1 MGTIADKLTYLN
13 GTKTAIKEAI
23 KAKGVT
29 VTDTDTFR
37 SYATKIGEIS
47 GGGAPATKYGCSID
61 NFLGNVDANGA
72 YQIPTEPF
80 VLDLSSVKS
89 LPSYGLYYKFYKSK
103 ATGALIIGLEGDLSG
118 TSAMESCFVYCKKL
132 TSINLSS
139 LTTVSGYNAMQNCF
153 VECSGLTSIN
163 LSSLTTVRNG
173 NAMDSCFRYC
183 TGLTSV
189 DLSLLTTVSGIRAM
203 AYCFGDCSKLTSINL
218 SLLTTVGGDNAMNY
232 CFCNCK
238 GLTSVD
244 LSSLTTVSGS
254 SAMCSCFDGCASLS
268 TISFPALTS
277 ISNNAFGAYSWDYA
291 FSRCTALTE
300 IHFRAD
306 MQATIEAIKG
316 YANKWGAS
324 SSTIYFDL

>member
-61 NFLGNVDANGA
+61 NILGNVDEKGA
-72 YQIPTEPF
+72 YQTPTEPF
-80 VLDLSSVKS
+80 TLDMSSVKS
-89 LPSYGLYYKFYKSK
+89 LPNNALFYKFYQSN

-118 TSAMESCFVYCKKL
+118 RSAMNSCF
-132 TSINLSS
+132 SW
-139 LTTVSGYNAMQNCF
+139 
-153 VECSGLTSIN
+153 
-163 LSSLTTVRNG
+163 
-173 NAMDSCFRYC
+173 C

-189 DLSLLTTVSGIRAM
+189 DLSSLMTISGE
-203 AYCFGDCSKLTSINL
+203 
-218 SLLTTVGGDNAMNY
+218 NAMNS
-232 CFCNCK
+232 CFSSCT

-244 LSSLTTVSGS
+244 LSSLTTISGDNAMRNCFFICNSMISITLSALTTISGS
-254 SAMCSCFDGCASLS
+254 TAMRGCFTNCAAMT

-277 ISNNAFGAYSWDYA
+277 IASNAFGISSSSYI
-291 FSRCTALTE
+291 FFGCTALTE

-306 MQATIEAIKG
+306 MQATIEAMSG

-324 SSTIYFDL
+324 SSTIFFDL